1 MQAVHEGGK
10 IQNPTRKK
18 KSCREQIPRYDGWWK
33 NPLPPMMEYVGP
45 IRCDYM
51 TEFGI
56 SPSDI
61 VIEEH
66 RPTSLYDIRA
76 RSFVAINHSS
86 FNVMILAYVCDNSYR
101 EMVIFADGNR
111 QARLMETELRC
122 CTFWN
127 IPGVVKLP
135 SQECYTYLR
144 RRIYPGSMSVDR
156 WRSEVDE
163 FFDDEKRR
171 AKLNPVVTQT
181 PKAKPPMQMPEIRSR
196 GRLVQ
201 WPSVRNLVGK

>member
-1 MQAVHEGGK
+1 MQAVHEGK
-10 IQNPTRKK
+10 KVQKPPRKR
-18 KSCREQIPRYDGWWK
+18 KSRREQIPQYDGWWK

-45 IRCDYM
+45 LRCDYM

-61 VIEEH
+61 AIDEP
-66 RPTSLYDIRA
+66 RPTSLCDIRA

-86 FNVMILAYVCDNSYR
+86 FNVTIFAYVCDASYR
-101 EMVIFADGNR
+101 EMVISADGKR
-111 QARLMETELRC
+111 CALLREAELRC

-127 IPGVVKLP
+127 ILGVVKLP
-135 SQECYTYLR
+135 SQECYTYLE
-144 RRIYPGSMSVDR
+144 RRIYPGRMSVDR

-163 FFDDEKRR
+163 FFDDERRR
-171 AKLNPVVTQT
+171 AKLNPVAQS

-201 WPSVRNLVGK
+201 WPSVRALTGK